1 MSDIGSLIASNT
13 ANTQAQVRQT
23 AELASFKKGLE
34 AEEATKLGLLETIPA
49 PTGSDPAAGA
59 ANPAE
64 RVGELIN
71 VSA

>member
-13 ANTQAQVRQT
+13 ANTQAQVQKT

-34 AEEATKLGLLETIPA
+34 AEENTKLGLLETIPA
-49 PTGSDPAAGA
+49 PGGTDPAAGA
-59 ANPAE
+59 ADPSQ

-71 VSA
+71 VRA